1 MSPAAGKLLVFV
13 GLAIA
18 LFGLLLWLVPGSL
31 RWMGRLPGDI
41 RGEHFAFPIVTCL
54 VVSVVLTIL
63 FNLAARLF
71 R

>member
-1 MSPAAGKLLVFV
+1 MSPAAGKLLVFL

-18 LFGLLLWLVPGSL
+18 VFGLILWLSPGHL

-41 RGEHFAFPIVTCL
+41 RGEHFTFPIVTCL
-54 VVSVVLTIL
+54 VVSAVLTLLI
-63 FNLAARLF
+63 NLAARLF